1 MLPRQCGSCD
11 RSRRRHRGP
20 EKRRQARPPCDAGA
34 PPQHSPAAPRRPPG
48 RVRARRLTGT
58 GGRHEGQGEQP
69 PHRRLRGTGREC
81 CPAAAGC
88 AAAASAAIDA
98 AHTLAGFGGA
108 AEASPQAAART
119 AKGRHAADAAHP
131 VCTRQPECAALV
143 ARLAAREWFVEAG
156 YRLEACGLVA
166 HALPRISCPV
176 SRSNVPCRTNA

>member
-1 MLPRQCGSCD
+1 MHFSCTGFLIGAFIFFIPARIGAAASVRQL
-11 RSRRRHRGP
+11 RPQQAAAQGP

-34 PPQHSPAAPRRPPG
+34 PPQHSPAAPRRPPGG

-88 AAAASAAIDA
+88 AAAASAAINA

-108 AEASPQAAART
+108 AAASPQAAART

-143 ARLAAREWFVEAG
+143 ARLAARN
-156 YRLEACGLVA
+156 GL
-166 HALPRISCPV
+166 
-176 SRSNVPCRTNA
+176 

>member
-48 RVRARRLTGT
+48 RVRARRLTDT

-88 AAAASAAIDA
+88 AAAASAAINA

-119 AKGRHAADAAHP
+119 AKGRHAADAAHLA
-131 VCTRQPECAALV
+131 CRDQQR
-143 ARLAAREWFVEAG
+143 ARPRKWPRRCGAEWFVEASVPLG
-156 YRLEACGLVA
+156 GLRPGCSCATA
-166 HALPRISCPV
+166 HTPV
-176 SRSNVPCRTNA
+176 RSHGR